1 MALRNMA
8 TGGVFVAGGIPPRIM
23 GKIEGPVLKEAFL
36 NTESR
41 FSSVLERFPLFVLT
55 REAGLEGVFQYA
67 LQLAQNRR

>member
-1 MALRNMA
+1 
-8 TGGVFVAGGIPPRIM
+8 M